1 MKKSH
6 LLAAGVIV
14 GLSACSTG
22 ILQSP
27 QADSK
32 ISGTVKRNLFQPD
45 EIEVNLDGK
54 IYRGKWSTDFPTPEQ
69 KKEVTYPH
77 LKHIGQVKSILKA
90 DNGDTLDCH
99 WETHVKEAKGV
110 CTDKG
115 KDYPLILK

>member
-6 LLAAGVIV
+6 FLIAGVML

-27 QADSK
+27 QADAK
-32 ISGTVKRNLFQPD
+32 ISGTLKRTVIQPYQ
-45 EIEVNLDGK
+45 IEVNLDGK
-54 IYRGKWSTDFPTPEQ
+54 IYRGEWRTDFPTHEQ
-69 KKEVTYPH
+69 KKAVTRPH
-77 LKHIGQVKSILKA
+77 FKHIAQVRSILKA
-90 DNGDTLDCH
+90 DDGDTLDCH

-110 CTDKG
+110 CSANG

>member
-6 LLAAGVIV
+6 LLAASVIV
-14 GLSACSTG
+14 GLSACSIG
-22 ILQSP
+22 VLQSP
-27 QADSK
+27 QADMK

-54 IYRGKWSTDFPTPEQ
+54 IYRGEWRTDFPSPEQ
-69 KKEVTYPH
+69 KNAVTYPH
-77 LKHIGQVKSILKA
+77 FKHIAQVTSILKA
-90 DNGDTLDCH
+90 DDGDTLDCH

-110 CTDKG
+110 CSRNS